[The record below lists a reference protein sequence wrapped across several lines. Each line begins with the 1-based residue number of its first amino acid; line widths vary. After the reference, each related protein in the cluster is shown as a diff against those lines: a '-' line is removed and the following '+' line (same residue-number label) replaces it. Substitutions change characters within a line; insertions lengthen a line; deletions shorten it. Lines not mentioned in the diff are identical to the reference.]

1 MFPALKAVSNMTPV
15 ERIIR
20 RIDSYKDTMI
30 KLQVDL
36 TAIPA
41 LSPDNGGDGEFNKAQ
56 FILKYLTAMNFPDVL
71 QINAPDGRTSSG
83 IRPNLVVTI
92 PGNNPS
98 KTVWIMTHMDVV
110 PPGEPELW
118 DEDPFKCYVKDG
130 RVYGRGTEDNQQDLV
145 SSIFAAKALLDEGIK
160 PESSVGLAF
169 VADEETASRFG
180 LSYILQSNRNPFRKT
195 DIIVIPDS
203 GNEDGTMI
211 ETAEKSILWLRF
223 KTIGKQCHAS
233 RPGLGRNAFQAASHL
248 VVLLDGLHQTFAA
261 SDTFYDPATST
272 FQPTK
277 KEANI
282 PNINTIPGDDVFYMD
297 SRVMPQYPLSHVIQE
312 IRGIADKIESQF
324 DVSIE
329 IATVQEAQAPPQ
341 TPHDAP
347 VVTALKNAIRRVYNV
362 EAMPQGIGGGTIAA
376 IFREHNYP
384 AAVWSKMQHTAHQPN
399 ENCLISNMVGNAK
412 VYANLFLQEQ

>member
-1 MFPALKAVSNMTPV
+1 MTPF
-15 ERIIR
+15 ETIIR
-20 RIDSYKDTMI
+20 RIDSYKDAMI

-41 LSPDNGGDGEFNKAQ
+41 MSPDNGGDGEFNKAQ
-56 FILKYLTAMNFPDVL
+56 FIFKYLTVMNFPNVV
-71 QINAPDGRTSSG
+71 QINAPDSRTSSG

-92 PGNNPS
+92 PGNNPQ

-110 PPGEPELW
+110 PPGELELW
-118 DEDPFKCYVKDG
+118 DEDPFRCYVKNG
-130 RVYGRGTEDNQQDLV
+130 TVYGRGTEDNQQDIV
-145 SSIFAAKALLDEGIK
+145 SSIFAAKAFLDEGIK
-160 PESSVGLAF
+160 PECSIGLAF

-180 LSYILQSNRNPFRKT
+180 LSFILQNKENPFRKT

-203 GNEDGTMI
+203 GNEDGSMI
-211 ETAEKSILWLRF
+211 EIAEKSILWLRF

-233 RPGLGRNAFQAASHL
+233 RPGLGKNAFQAASHL
-248 VVLLDGLHQTFAA
+248 VVVLDRLHHIFAA
-261 SDTFYDPATST
+261 SDPFYEPQTST

-277 KEANI
+277 KEPNI

-297 SRVMPQYPLSHVIQE
+297 SRVLPQYRLSHVLHE
-312 IRGIADKIESQF
+312 IRGIADEIEKQF

-329 IATVQEAQAPPQ
+329 ITTVQEVQAPPP

-347 VVTALKNAIRRVYNV
+347 VVTALKEAIRLVYSV
-362 EAMPQGIGGGTIAA
+362 EATPQGIGGGTIAA
-376 IFREHNYP
+376 IFRENNYP